1 MENRY
6 KLTAFEYADL
16 RRKIL
21 EEWANDQEKADKA
34 FDFIIGD
41 AILPLGEKLT
51 SLQLFALRREA
62 YRRHIYWGWD
72 AVYEA
77 YKYAIK
83 GLKVECE
90 P

>member
-34 FDFIIGD
+34 LDFIIGD

-51 SLQLFALRREA
+51 SLQLFVLRREA

-83 GLKVECE
+83 GLRVECE

>member
-1 MENRY
+1 MEERT
-6 KLTAFEYADL
+6 KLSAFEYADL

-21 EEWANDQEKADKA
+21 EDWANDQEKADKA
-34 FDFIIGD
+34 LDFIIGD

-51 SLQLFALRREA
+51 SLQLFVLRREA
-62 YRRHIYWGWD
+62 YKGHINWGWD
-72 AVYEA
+72 AVIEA

-90 P
+90 Q